1 MIRFGH
7 TNLITDDWKKLA
19 DFYIKVFDCQPLYP
33 ERDLAGEWLD
43 QATAIPN
50 ARLKGIHLTLPG
62 YADNAPTLEIFQYAE
77 NVDSTPPP
85 SNRKGFGHIAFQVDD
100 VQEVLERLL
109 ASGGS
114 KVGEIVTTDIADAG
128 RITFVYARDIDG
140 NIVEIQRWH

>member
-50 ARLKGIHLTLPG
+50 ARLMGIHLTLPG
-62 YADNAPTLEIFQYAE
+62 YAENAPTLEIFQYAE
-77 NVDSTPPP
+77 NVDSPPP
-85 SNRKGFGHIAFQVDD
+85 PANRKGFGHIAFQVDD
-100 VQEVLERLL
+100 VQEVLDRLL
-109 ASGGS
+109 ANGGS
-114 KVGEIVTTDIADAG
+114 KVGEVVTTDIADAG
-128 RITFVYARDIDG
+128 RITFTYARDIDG